1 MAKKEAGW
9 LTGRREDAF
18 TKQDRNDYSVLLID
32 VEALMAVA
40 YQGVEEMHYD
50 FGTSYFADKKR
61 LVLVKYAVTHDMNV
75 IIKQNGSIL
84 HIIKEE

>member
-9 LTGRREDAF
+9 QTGRREDAF

-32 VEALMAVA
+32 VEALMEVA
-40 YQGVEEMHYD
+40 YQNVEEKHYD
-50 FGTSYFADKKR
+50 FGTSYCADKKR
-61 LVLVKYAVTHDMNV
+61 LVLNRYAVTHNMNV
-75 IIKQNGSIL
+75 VIKQDGSIL

>member
-9 LTGRREDAF
+9 LIGSREDAL
-18 TKQDRNDYSVLLID
+18 TKTDRNDYSVLLID

-61 LVLVKYAVTHDMNV
+61 LVLVKYAVTHGMNV
-75 IIKQNGSIL
+75 IIKQDGSIL